1 VISGQPS
8 GFTPDSS
15 SEAWGWFTPRR
26 FGVFLAALFVAEF
39 PDVLLGF
46 KTFAFRDF
54 GLFGYPLAH
63 YYRESLWQGELPLWN
78 PLNNLGLPFL
88 AQWNTMVLY
97 PPSLFYALFP
107 LWWSLP
113 VFCLAHLWLAGLGMY
128 FLAYRWTGNRLAA
141 AVAGVAF
148 AINGLTLN
156 LLTSP
161 NDCAALGWMPWVV
174 FTTETA
180 CQRGGRSLITASVV
194 GALQMLA
201 GAPEAILFTW
211 ALSMVL
217 VAAHWRW
224 EPGAW
229 IVTLRRFLLVVLV
242 VTGLAAAQLFPFLD
256 LFRHSHR
263 EAGFAGS
270 IWSLPPWGWANLI
283 VPLFRTFRSSSG
295 VFFQPGQSFTSSYYL
310 GIGIVALALGALWR
324 ARERRVWMLGGLAV
338 VSLVLAL
345 GDGGYV
351 YGWLR
356 KAVPALGFM
365 RYPVKYLIILAFVL
379 PLLAAHGL
387 RVYLLSIARSRAE
400 ALRFVAVL
408 GLFLLCLL
416 LGIVWFSARFPFPY
430 ETWPVTLR
438 SGVTRGLLLALIL
451 GTLYGL
457 PLAAR
462 PKLLQYLLLLLVWLD
477 CLSHTPRQNPTVEP
491 SVYAR
496 LAALDQLTPKPVFG
510 DSRAMLSREASK
522 VFYNLGPS
530 NLGEALLGRRLGLH
544 RNSNLLDD
552 IAKVDGFYSLYLLEE
567 SDVELRLYGADDQP
581 RSALVSFLGVSQIS
595 ARGNVLAWEARTNY
609 LPLVT
614 AGQAPVFADTETTLA
629 GLSSSNFAPREIVY
643 LPPAAKTNI
652 LVKNGS
658 RAEIISRKASAH
670 KIEVVVEAPAP
681 AMVVVAQAYYH
692 PWRAY
697 VDGQPVSLWRANH
710 AFQALEVHAGQSRV
724 KLVYEDR
731 LFFWGAVISTFTF
744 MGGAAAWWK
753 LGSR

>member
-1 VISGQPS
+1 VIAGQPS
-8 GFTPDSS
+8 SFTEESS
-15 SEAWGWFTPRR
+15 SEAWGLFTPRR
-26 FGVFLAALFVAEF
+26 FGVFLAALFFAAF

-46 KTFAFRDF
+46 KTFVFRDF
-54 GLFGYPLAH
+54 GMFGYPLAH
-63 YYRESLWQGELPLWN
+63 YYRESLWKGELPLWN
-78 PLNNLGLPFL
+78 PLNDLGLPFL

-97 PPSLFYALFP
+97 PLSLFYALFP

-128 FLAYRWTGNRLAA
+128 FLAHDWTGNRLAA

-180 CQRGGRSLITASVV
+180 CQRGGRRLITASVV

-211 ALSMVL
+211 ALSMAFLL
-217 VAAHWRW
+217 VRWRW
-224 EPGAW
+224 ESGAW
-229 IVTLRRFLLVVLV
+229 MVTLRRFLLVVLA

-263 EAGFAGS
+263 DPGFAGS
-270 IWSLPPWGWANLI
+270 EWSLPLWGWANLV

-295 VFFQPGQSFTSSYYL
+295 VFFQPDQGYTSSYYL
-310 GIGIVALALGALWR
+310 GIGIVALALGAVWR
-324 ARERRVWMLGGLAV
+324 ARERRVWLLGGLAIL
-338 VSLVLAL
+338 SLVIGF
-345 GDGGYV
+345 GDGAYV

-356 KAVPALGFM
+356 KAMPALGFM

-379 PLLAAHGL
+379 PLLAAHGV
-387 RVYLLSIARSRAE
+387 RVYLLSIASSRVMAS
-400 ALRFVAVL
+400 RFVGAL

-416 LGIVWFSARFPFPY
+416 VGIVWFSSQFPVPY
-430 ETWPVTLR
+430 EKGSVTLQ
-438 SGVTRGLLLALIL
+438 SGVTRGLLLALVL
-451 GTLYGL
+451 GTLYRL
-457 PLAAR
+457 SLAAR

-491 SVYAR
+491 SVYGR
-496 LAALDQLTPKPVFG
+496 LAPLDQLTPRPIFG

-522 VFYNLGPS
+522 VFYNLGPT
-530 NLGEALLGRRLGLH
+530 NLVEGYIGRRLGLN
-544 RNSNLLDD
+544 RNCNLLDD
-552 IAKVDGFYSLYLLEE
+552 IPKVDGFYSLYLLEE
-567 SDVELRLYGADDQP
+567 HDVERRLYGADDQP

-595 ARGNVLAWEARTNY
+595 ARGNILAWEARTNY

-614 AGQAPVFADTETTLA
+614 AGQAPLFADAEATLA
-629 GLSSSNFAPREIVY
+629 GLSISNFAPREIVY

-658 RAEIISRKASAH
+658 RAEIISRRTSAH
-670 KIEVVVEAPAP
+670 QIEAVVEALAP

-731 LFFWGAVISTFTF
+731 LFFWGAVISIFTF
-744 MGGAAAWWK
+744 IGCAAAWWK